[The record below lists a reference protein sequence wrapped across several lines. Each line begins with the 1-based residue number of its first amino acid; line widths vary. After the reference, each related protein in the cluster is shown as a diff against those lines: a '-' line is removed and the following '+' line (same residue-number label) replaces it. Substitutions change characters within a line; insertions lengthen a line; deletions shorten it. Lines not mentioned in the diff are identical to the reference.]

1 MRASTPSGSA
11 LRTGSA
17 AVEPAVPTGD
27 GQLALRAQHL
37 SKSYH
42 SPVLRDLDLDVEQGQ
57 FVAIMG
63 PLRVWE
69 VHPSALPE
77 RYGPARYRLGAPGR
91 PGDHEPE

>member
-17 AVEPAVPTGD
+17 SVEPAVPTGD

-57 FVAIMG
+57 FIAVMG
-63 PLRVWE
+63 PFGSDLPLDILPLTHCLIHLISITRTSMG
-69 VHPSALPE
+69 VHDKS
-77 RYGPARYRLGAPGR
+77 
-91 PGDHEPE
+91 